1 MYSPANVFNIESVHI
16 EHPQGYTGGGDGESI
31 GEFVSTSLGALLGL
45 LLGELL
51 GAFVGALL
59 GRLDGDFVGDNVIVE
74 SLPAGDGLL
83 SQRSGSHPP
92 HSAMCEEGQK

>member
-1 MYSPANVFNIESVHI
+1 MYSPANVFSTESVHD
-16 EHPQGYTGGGDGESI
+16 EQLQGYTGGGDGESI
-31 GEFVSTSLGALLGL
+31 GEFVGTSLGALLGP

-92 HSAMCEEGQK
+92 HSAMCEERQK

>member
-1 MYSPANVFNIESVHI
+1 MGSPANVFNTESVHV
-16 EHPQGYTGGGDGESI
+16 EQPQGYTGGGDGESI
-31 GEFVSTSLGALLGL
+31 GEFVGTSLGALLGP

-51 GAFVGALL
+51 GSFVGALL

-92 HSAMCEEGQK
+92 HSAMCEERQK